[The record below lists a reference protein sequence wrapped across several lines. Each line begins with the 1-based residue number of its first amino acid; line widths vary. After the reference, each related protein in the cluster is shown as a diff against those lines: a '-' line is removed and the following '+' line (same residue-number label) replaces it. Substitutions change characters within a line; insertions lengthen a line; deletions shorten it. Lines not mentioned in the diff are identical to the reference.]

1 MVFALGVES
10 AVHAALSVARRIGL
24 RADSARPISLVGR
37 AVFLIEPCLV
47 VAKVSPLVDKLRC
60 ETEIALATHV
70 VCQEGPVVSPLLRG
84 EPGPYVF
91 ADAAVTLWEH
101 CPLEADARTP
111 GHAAGT
117 AYSQLVPHLQSYGGV
132 LPDFR
137 VPIRDCG
144 RAVEHD
150 GLGRL
155 SGGALDLLRNEFEGL
170 EQLDLPQ
177 KEMRNLHGDPHL
189 GNLTLSEGRALW
201 LDLKAACTGPP
212 EWDLTALPASAGLD
226 PRRPDLFKQLQRLRS
241 ACVVVWCAR
250 KEKPAPMELEAIR
263 IHLERL
269 AGQCAV

>member
-10 AVHAALSVARRIGL
+10 AIHAALSVARHLGL

-47 VAKVSPLVDKLRC
+47 VAKVSRLVDKVRC

-70 VCQEGPVVSPLLRG
+70 IRQGGPVVSPLLRG
-84 EPGPYVF
+84 EPGPHIF

-101 CPLEADARTP
+101 CPLAVDATIP

-117 AYSQLVPHLQSYGGV
+117 AYSQLVPHLQSYGGA

-137 VPIRDCG
+137 VPIRECWHT
-144 RAVEHD
+144 VEHD
-150 GLGRL
+150 GPGRL
-155 SGGALDLLRNEFEGL
+155 GSGALDLIRKEFEALG
-170 EQLDLPQ
+170 QLHLPP
-177 KEMRNLHGDPHL
+177 EDMRNLHGDPHP
-189 GNLTLSEGRALW
+189 GNLTLSEGGALW
-201 LDLKAACTGPP
+201 LDLKAACNGPR

-226 PRRPDLFKQLQRLRS
+226 PRRPGLFERLQRLRS

-250 KEKPAPMELEAIR
+250 KDEPAAMELEAIR
-263 IHLERL
+263 IHLEL
-269 AGQCAV
+269 LTG